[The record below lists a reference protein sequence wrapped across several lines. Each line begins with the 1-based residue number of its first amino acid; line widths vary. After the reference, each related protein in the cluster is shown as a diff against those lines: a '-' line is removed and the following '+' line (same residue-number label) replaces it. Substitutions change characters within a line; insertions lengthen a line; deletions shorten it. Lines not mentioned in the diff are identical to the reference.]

1 MLPKG
6 TRDIL
11 PGPMRVRT
19 HIMRIVES
27 VFQRYAFVRIET
39 PAIELNSSLTGK
51 YGEEGDQLM
60 FKVLPRGEK
69 LKKFEGKT
77 ASEMQAGVEE
87 ALRYDL
93 TVPFARF
100 VVDHRNDLAFPFKRY
115 QIQNV
120 WRGDRPQKGRYRE
133 FTQCDADV
141 VGISGIVQEAEM
153 MHIYNDVF
161 RSLDLPAKLALNHR
175 KLLLAIAEK
184 VGAADRFIPFTV
196 ALDKLD
202 KIGWAGVRS
211 EWESMGIVVDDQ
223 WASLFTSE
231 LHLDKDGLT
240 QLAQWLGPAADQAL
254 EELTSLSE
262 LLSARPLDHLQL
274 QLDLTL
280 ARGLDYYTGCIFE
293 IRSTEAKIGSLGGG
307 GRYDDLTSVFGLKD
321 TPGIGISF
329 GLDRIQL
336 AMEEL
341 GLTEAVEGS
350 KTQLLIAHMGAST
363 QADHF
368 AMAQQLREEGWVAE
382 LYPTA
387 ARLKKQMAFASR
399 SGIRFFILRGEQE
412 RDADKV
418 LIKDLQEGVQTEA
431 TGSEWIDRLREML
444 PPAGAQ

>member
-1 MLPKG
+1 
-6 TRDIL
+6 
-11 PGPMRVRT
+11 
-19 HIMRIVES
+19 
-27 VFQRYAFVRIET
+27 
-39 PAIELNSSLTGK
+39 
-51 YGEEGDQLM
+51 
-60 FKVLPRGEK
+60 
-69 LKKFEGKT
+69 
-77 ASEMQAGVEE
+77 
-87 ALRYDL
+87 
-93 TVPFARF
+93 
-100 VVDHRNDLAFPFKRY
+100 
-115 QIQNV
+115 
-120 WRGDRPQKGRYRE
+120 
-133 FTQCDADV
+133 
-141 VGISGIVQEAEM
+141 

-161 RSLDLPAKLALNHR
+161 CSLELPAQLAINHR
-175 KLLLAIAEK
+175 KLLLALAEK

-202 KIGWAGVRS
+202 KIGWSGVRS
-211 EWESMGIVVDDQ
+211 EWEAMGFVVDDQ

-231 LHLDKDGLT
+231 LHLDKDGLA

-254 EELTSLSE
+254 DELTSLSE
-262 LLSARPLDHLQL
+262 LLSARPLDHLKL

-350 KTQLLIAHMGAST
+350 QTQLLIAHMGAST

-382 LYPTA
+382 LYPTD

-412 RDADKV
+412 RDTDKV
-418 LIKDLQEGVQTEA
+418 LIKDLQDGVQTEA
-431 TGSEWIDRLREML
+431 AGSDWIDRLREML
-444 PPAGAQ
+444 PPAGTQ

>member
-51 YGEEGDQLM
+51 YGEEGDRLM

-69 LKKFEGKT
+69 LKKFEGKA

-161 RSLDLPAKLALNHR
+161 CSLELPAQLAINHR
-175 KLLLAIAEK
+175 KL
-184 VGAADRFIPFTV
+184 
-196 ALDKLD
+196 
-202 KIGWAGVRS
+202 
-211 EWESMGIVVDDQ
+211 
-223 WASLFTSE
+223 
-231 LHLDKDGLT
+231 
-240 QLAQWLGPAADQAL
+240 
-254 EELTSLSE
+254 
-262 LLSARPLDHLQL
+262 
-274 QLDLTL
+274 
-280 ARGLDYYTGCIFE
+280 
-293 IRSTEAKIGSLGGG
+293 
-307 GRYDDLTSVFGLKD
+307 
-321 TPGIGISF
+321 
-329 GLDRIQL
+329 
-336 AMEEL
+336 
-341 GLTEAVEGS
+341 
-350 KTQLLIAHMGAST
+350 
-363 QADHF
+363 
-368 AMAQQLREEGWVAE
+368 
-382 LYPTA
+382 
-387 ARLKKQMAFASR
+387 
-399 SGIRFFILRGEQE
+399 
-412 RDADKV
+412 
-418 LIKDLQEGVQTEA
+418 
-431 TGSEWIDRLREML
+431 
-444 PPAGAQ
+444 

>member
-1 MLPKG
+1 
-6 TRDIL
+6 
-11 PGPMRVRT
+11 MRVRT
-19 HIMRIVES
+19 HIMQIVER
-27 VFQRYAFVRIET
+27 VFRRYAFVRIET
-39 PAIELNSSLTGK
+39 PAIELNSSLSGK
-51 YGEEGDQLM
+51 YGEEGDRLM

-100 VVDHRNDLAFPFKRY
+100 VVDHRNDLAFSFKRY

-161 RSLDLPAKLALNHR
+161 RSLDMPAKLALNHR
-175 KLLLAIAEK
+175 RLLLAIAEK

-211 EWESMGIVVDDQ
+211 EWEAMGIVVEDQ

-231 LHLDKDGLT
+231 LRLDKGWAGRVGSMAGSCGQRGLRGT
-240 QLAQWLGPAADQAL
+240 DF
-254 EELTSLSE
+254 LSK
-262 LLSARPLDHLQL
+262 LLSKRPLDHLKL

-293 IRSTEAKIGSLGGG
+293 IHSTKTKIGSLGAEA
-307 GRYDDLTSVFGLKD
+307 D
-321 TPGIGISF
+321 T
-329 GLDRIQL
+329 
-336 AMEEL
+336 M
-341 GLTEAVEGS
+341 T
-350 KTQLLIAHMGAST
+350 
-363 QADHF
+363 
-368 AMAQQLREEGWVAE
+368 
-382 LYPTA
+382 
-387 ARLKKQMAFASR
+387 
-399 SGIRFFILRGEQE
+399 
-412 RDADKV
+412 
-418 LIKDLQEGVQTEA
+418 
-431 TGSEWIDRLREML
+431 
-444 PPAGAQ
+444 